1 LLAALQIFC
10 PGEKRSLRRYTETA
24 AVATLDTEEQQPG
37 WHLVETAGGRELLWV
52 MAGVEGLSL
61 TADGRGFPQERARY
75 VLAVVQ
81 PVDGQLEQGLSEDSS
96 KQPAQK
102 GEENHGYTADQ
113 TG

>member
-24 AVATLDTEEQQPG
+24 AVATLDAEEQQAG
-37 WHLVETAGGRELLWV
+37 WHLVDTAGGRELLWV

-81 PVDGQLEQGLSEDSS
+81 PVDGQTEQGLSEDNPD
-96 KQPAQK
+96 KPAQK
-102 GEENHGYTADQ
+102 GEEKHGYTADQ